1 VRAWEA
7 NVSDVLIPRRP
18 AAAIAAA
25 VVLALSGCAAVGPDY
40 EKPAAPLPAA
50 LTRDALPL
58 DLRAGPVA
66 PDWWT
71 VFGSPQLDAMVAEG
85 LARSP
90 TVETAQATLRAA
102 QENVTAQRGLFYPQV
117 QAGVNATRQ
126 NVGRVQ
132 QSPLNSGDT
141 VFRYH
146 TASLSVGYAPDLFGG
161 TRRAVEQAQA
171 TADNQRWQLE
181 GARLTLAS
189 NLVGAILQTAML
201 AEQADLTAQAVAAMQ
216 EQLRVMRNLQR
227 NGYSSGLDV
236 ATQENL
242 LSQVQQSLPPLEKS
256 LEQSRNLTAVLMGR
270 TPDAALPTLRMADI
284 RPPALPRAVPS
295 ELVARRPDVRQ
306 AEADL
311 HAASAAIGVA
321 KAARFPQLSLTA
333 SLGGGATEFGQMFAA
348 GNTVWSIGSGLLAPI
363 FAGGT
368 LQARQRIAE
377 AQFDAAAAQYRL
389 SVLTAFQNVADTLYA
404 LSIDQRALQVA
415 DASVA
420 ATRAGYQ
427 LTQSQLDRGYASR
440 PSMLAAQQAWL
451 QAQSARVATYGTLI
465 GDSVALYQALG
476 GGTAAP

>member
-1 VRAWEA
+1 M
-7 NVSDVLIPRRP
+7 SDVLIPRRP

-216 EQLRVMRNLQR
+216 EQLRAMRNLQR

-420 ATRAGYQ
+420 ATQAGYQ

>member
-1 VRAWEA
+1 M
-7 NVSDVLIPRRP
+7 SDVLIPRRP

-420 ATRAGYQ
+420 ATQAGYQ

>member
-1 VRAWEA
+1 
-7 NVSDVLIPRRP
+7 VSDVLIPRRP

-420 ATRAGYQ
+420 ATQAGYQ

>member
-1 VRAWEA
+1 
-7 NVSDVLIPRRP
+7 VSDVLIPRRP